1 MAKTIKVE
9 IYDQFYNLRGDLDED
24 YVKELARY
32 IDEKMRTVA
41 EATRTVDSM
50 RVAVLA
56 ALNIADELHTLR
68 ARHEELES
76 DLRAR
81 TERCLTLVDRALQS
95 VEHGK

>member
-1 MAKTIKVE
+1 MGKTIKVE

-56 ALNIADELHTLR
+56 ALNIADELHALR
-68 ARHEELES
+68 ARHGELES

-81 TERCLTLVDRALQS
+81 TERCLTLVEQALKS
-95 VEHGK
+95 A